1 MGSAG
6 GAFVAHKLG
15 GGMLGT
21 VGGMVAGAVGATML
35 DSKHD
40 KYVFSF

>member
-6 GAFVAHKLG
+6 GAFIGHKLG
-15 GGMLGT
+15 GGALGT
-21 VGGMVAGAVGATML
+21 VGGLVAGAIGANLL

-40 KYVFSF
+40 K